1 MTDISL
7 IPPPSEGPA
16 EAKPEWLK
24 NHEAVQVIVRNW
36 QPTPNKL
43 ADRPKPRTV
52 TKEVN
57 GKVVI
62 VNARGNPA
70 WQKGMTSPNPQGRTP
85 GIRERKA
92 KITERLLD
100 QAGAVIDVML
110 EKALEGDA
118 AAAALVINRVLP
130 QVKSQLEKVTF
141 TLDADQ
147 SSSRQ
152 VQQVLAAIAN
162 GMVAPD
168 VGKKIVEVVESLG
181 NIRAMEDLATRIEAL
196 EAKQI

>member
-1 MTDISL
+1 V
-7 IPPPSEGPA
+7 A
-16 EAKPEWLK
+16 
-24 NHEAVQVIVRNW
+24 
-36 QPTPNKL
+36 
-43 ADRPKPRTV
+43 
-52 TKEVN
+52 KEVN
-57 GKVVI
+57 GKVVT

-70 WQKGMTSPNPQGRTP
+70 WQRGMPSPNPQGRPP

-100 QAGAVIDVML
+100 QAGGVIDVML

-141 TLDADQ
+141 TLDADA
-147 SSSRQ
+147 SISKQ
-152 VQQVLAAIAN
+152 VEQVIAAIAK
-162 GMVAPD
+162 GEVAPD

-181 NIRAMEDLATRIEAL
+181 NVRAMEDLAKRIEAL
-196 EAKQI
+196 EARRV